1 VHTTQSRAAARPVSI
16 GRFPDIAIV
25 GAGPV
30 GGTLA
35 LAIAQSGYSILAL
48 DAREPGSTLR
58 GDRSLAISHG
68 GRLIFERLGIFAP
81 LASTPGAVTPITAID
96 ISQAR
101 AFGTATLTAEEHA
114 LPALGYVISY
124 RALQSAIDGA
134 LARTDVEIRYA
145 CEVTNV
151 QGGPECA
158 DVTVADGDR
167 VRARLAVVA
176 DGTGAAVAGI
186 SRRRRDYG
194 QVALIAKVTTASPH
208 GGVAYERFTTSGPV
222 ALLPEGEHYGLVWTM
237 TPQAAAEAVQWSDR
251 RFLAELSAHFGAR
264 RSDFAS
270 VRDRKTFPLAL
281 ELAQP
286 AVAARAVLVGNAA
299 QSLHPIAGQGF
310 NLGLRD
316 AFELAQAIN
325 ETPRDSLGSHA
336 MLARYVARRRAD
348 RYAGVAFTHGLTHI
362 FALDGAIF
370 AWPRGIALAALDALP
385 FAKRAFTRAMLFGLS

>member
-1 VHTTQSRAAARPVSI
+1 MHDVL
-16 GRFPDIAIV
+16 IV

-35 LAIAQSGYSILAL
+35 LAIAQSGHSIVAC
-48 DAREPGSTLR
+48 DAREPGTTLR

-68 GRLIFERLGIFAP
+68 GRLIFERLGLFEP

-101 AFGTATLTAEEHA
+101 GFGSATLTAEEQG

-124 RALQSAIDGA
+124 RALQSAIDDA
-134 LARTDVEIRYA
+134 LARTGLAIRHG
-145 CEVTNV
+145 CEVASV
-151 QGGPECA
+151 RGGPDAAEA
-158 DVTVADGDR
+158 TIAGGDG
-167 VRARLAVVA
+167 VRARLAVIA
-176 DGTGAAVAGI
+176 DGTGTAVAGV
-186 SRRRRDYG
+186 SRKRRDYG

-222 ALLPEGEHYGLVWTM
+222 ALLPEQDHYGLVWTM
-237 TPQAAAEAVQWSDR
+237 TPRAAANALDWSDE
-251 RFLAELSAHFGAR
+251 RFLSELRVHFGAR
-264 RSDFAS
+264 RSDFLA
-270 VRDRKTFPLAL
+270 VRARKTFPLAL
-281 ELAQP
+281 ELAEP

-316 AFELAQAIN
+316 AYELGQAIGDA
-325 ETPRDSLGSHA
+325 TRDTLGSHA
-336 MLARYVARRRAD
+336 MLAAYAARRRVD

-362 FALDGAIF
+362 FGFDGAIF
-370 AWPRGIALAALDALP
+370 AWPRGLALAALDALP